1 MAQNVIIEGFPP
13 SLIMLPPALWTCPC
27 LSVLESNIS
36 WRQIWQELLMW
47 LLDTEYIVTLLFRE
61 EPGILSTWSLEQ
73 ILCSKEKA
81 LALQGMRSVGVSLFL
96 VGFWV
101 GV

>member
-1 MAQNVIIEGFPP
+1 
-13 SLIMLPPALWTCPC
+13 MLPPALWTCPC
-27 LSVLESNIS
+27 LSELESNIS
-36 WRQIWQELLMW
+36 WQQIWQELLMW

-61 EPGILSTWSLEQ
+61 EPGILRTWLLGQ

-81 LALQGMRSVGVSLFL
+81 LVLRGIRSVGVSLFL
-96 VGFWV
+96 GGFWV